1 MPELESLGSV
11 PRALAAVILLL
22 ASSVSVGS
30 LFLPICDASLQRRRN
45 SRLLQVIVGLN
56 LVGFL
61 GIVLGI
67 LGLLPGMRSIWL
79 LLGLT
84 LLPFLR
90 FGRSR
95 RQLSTSHPGKR
106 LFVPHHP
113 WHIVLVT
120 AVFAATLVSLSP
132 ALCPPSGWDELV
144 YHEVL
149 PQRWSSPGSPQFY
162 PDLPY
167 SGFPAMGEILFW
179 LAAPLESSIAPRL
192 LNWVCWMLALLC
204 LYGVLRRYLE
214 RFSATVLTIVFPL
227 SETGLLVAENC
238 YVETIVMMN
247 LGAMLLATASL
258 RRNRTECSWRL
269 PVALGVLAGGAT
281 AVKLTGGAMVIVPC
295 VWYACVDR
303 RDRSQRAATAQRLAI
318 CLATA
323 LMVAFPFYLRPWLAT
338 GNPLYPYYCHWF
350 VADPA
355 VLEMSRHHHAMG
367 EVGFGVTGIAPFLT
381 APLLLAFS
389 SATYDGRFG
398 WQLIG
403 FVVLAIVA
411 VMAVRRPRAR
421 LTVFWPASLAVWFYL
436 FWFFTAQQARF
447 AIPAVLAIA
456 VLGGAGLHQLR
467 GNWRR
472 AALAALTVAALASIP
487 WERTGYYWHSIRTA
501 TGRVSR
507 ADYVHNMTDRVYLP
521 LVQAIDTLTPP
532 DAKLLLLYEHR
543 GFYIPRQNVIGTPL
557 FQEGPF
563 TPPEHY
569 ADPDRVID
577 VLRREQITH
586 VVIPSMAMGPDSTD
600 DWFERQ
606 TPFLAAIDACVLQGK
621 LLGVW
626 KSEAYLLV
634 AVQTGHSSDSV
645 PLSDSER

>member
-30 LFLPICDASLQRRRN
+30 LFRPISDASSQKRWN

-61 GIVLGI
+61 GMVLGI

-79 LLGLT
+79 LLGLA

-95 RQLSTSHPGKR
+95 RQPGASHPGKR
-106 LFVPHHP
+106 LFVSRRP
-113 WHIVLVT
+113 WQIVLVT
-120 AVFAATLVSLSP
+120 AVFAATLVTLSP

-149 PQRWSSPGSPQFY
+149 PQRWLSSGSPQFY

-179 LAAPLESSIAPRL
+179 LVAPLESSIAPRL
-192 LNWVCWMLALLC
+192 LNWVCWMLALLS

-214 RFSATVLTIVFPL
+214 RFSATVLTVVFPL

-247 LGAMLLATASL
+247 LGAMLLATASM
-258 RRNRTECSWRL
+258 RRERIEGSWRL
-269 PVALGVLAGGAT
+269 PVVLGVLVGGAA
-281 AVKLTGGAMVIVPC
+281 AVKLTGAAVAVVPC
-295 VWYACVDR
+295 VWYAYIYR
-303 RDRSQRAATAQRLAI
+303 RDRSHQVAIAQRSVI

-323 LMVAFPFYLRPWLAT
+323 MMVAFPFYLRPWLAT
-338 GNPLYPYYCHWF
+338 GNPFYPYFSHWF
-350 VADPA
+350 ATDPA
-355 VLEMSRHHHAMG
+355 VLEMSRHQHAMG
-367 EVGFGVTGIAPFLT
+367 EVGFGVKGFAPFVT
-381 APLLLAFS
+381 GPLLLAFN

-403 FVVLAIVA
+403 FVALAVVA
-411 VMAVRRPRAR
+411 VMAARRPRAR
-421 LTVFWPASLAVWFYL
+421 LTVFWPASVALWFYL

-467 GNWRR
+467 GAWRR
-472 AALAALTVAALASIP
+472 GALAALTVAALASIP
-487 WERTGYYWHSIRTA
+487 WERTGYYWYSILAA

-507 ADYVHNMTDRVYLP
+507 EDYVHNMTDRVYLP
-521 LVQAIDTLTPP
+521 LVQAIDALTPP

-543 GFYIPRQNVIGTPL
+543 GFYLPRQNVIGTPL

-569 ADPDRVID
+569 ADPDHVMD

-586 VVIPSMAMGPDSTD
+586 VVIPSVAMGPDCTE
-600 DWFERQ
+600 DWLERQ

-621 LLGVW
+621 LLVVW

-634 AVQTGHSSDSV
+634 AVQTGRSSDRV